1 MKNIFIFIL
10 AFVMSMPK
18 IYFVEIDKGLI
29 FKTPEYKINPEE
41 LLPMRELYTDK
52 KFKDILA
59 ANIEAEK
66 KEHKKTKAIKKQ
78 NKKPTKDEYLLAL
91 ICMAEAEGEPEYGQ
105 RLVIDTV
112 LNRVE
117 HDKFPNTISGV
128 VYQKNQF
135 TSMWNGRANRVT
147 PTKKIYKLVEEEL
160 HNRTN
165 YDCIFFTAGQYGEY
179 GRKLFRVSNHYF
191 SAYK

>member
-18 IYFVEIDKGLI
+18 IYFVEKENYIVFEKPI
-29 FKTPEYKINPEE
+29 YNPTEI
-41 LLPMRELYTDK
+41 LPMKELYTDI
-52 KFKDILA
+52 KFKNILMA
-59 ANIEAEK
+59 KEQEETTKKVSKTKVNK
-66 KEHKKTKAIKKQ
+66 KE
-78 NKKPTKDEYLLAL
+78 NKKPNKDTYLLAL
-91 ICMAEAEGEPEYGQ
+91 VCMAEAEGEPEYGQ
-105 RLVIDTV
+105 RLVIDTI

-135 TSMWNGRANRVT
+135 TSMWNGRANRVK

-179 GRKLFRVSNHYF
+179 GRRLFKVHNHYF
-191 SAYK
+191 SAYN